1 MTRRLAH
8 RRTRVIQVLPA
19 LCLVTAVA
27 AVAAFASHA
36 NAAGTKTQA
45 GGNVTIWTWQPPNSD
60 YVNIFQAA
68 GDRYKGAGGGSTT
81 INSLDFNSYFT
92 KFKTASAGGD
102 VPDLMEMSWTGDYHD
117 VINAGDLLPLDSYL
131 KDFPKFFAPTLNS
144 LRYKGHVYGVPLDV
158 NTLTIGYNKAIFQK
172 LHLKVPKTFQ
182 QLLAL
187 AKPIRKAGY
196 QPLSVNLKDGWPGG
210 DLWFAQVA
218 YTDKSE
224 NAIRQAEQG
233 AVKWTDPRFVQATA
247 NVKKLQTSGLLAN
260 GANSLDFTSAISLFA
275 RGQAAMTYPVG
286 NFDTGLIDQASHGKV
301 KYDLFAVPPPNV
313 GQKPLAT
320 GGPAIIWSI
329 PKNAKNPQ
337 GAIAVLKAMMSA
349 QGTTALVDKN
359 YIPAYP
365 ADISSNKSPIYH
377 RMVSFQATAQT
388 RAIFIPNVYNT
399 LLNGVSALLNGT
411 TTPTRLTQGMER
423 AYNSTPH

>member
-1 MTRRLAH
+1 MTKGLAH
-8 RRTRVIQVLPA
+8 RHKRMIPVLVA
-19 LCLVTAVA
+19 LCLLT

-36 NAAGTKTQA
+36 NAAGTKSHA
-45 GGNVTIWTWQPPNSD
+45 GGNVTVWTWQPPNSD

-68 GDRYKGAGGGSTT
+68 GDRAKAAGGASTS

-92 KFKTASAGGD
+92 KFKTAAAGGD

-117 VINAGDLLPLDSYL
+117 VINAGDLMPLDSYL
-131 KDFPKFFAPTLNS
+131 KDFPKFFAPVLNS
-144 LRYKGHVYGVPLDV
+144 LRYKGHVYGIPLDV
-158 NTLTIGYNKAIFQK
+158 NTLTIGYNKAIFAK
-172 LHLKVPKTFQ
+172 LHLKVPKTFA

-187 AKPIRKAGY
+187 AKPIRKGGY
-196 QPLSVNLKDGWPGG
+196 QPLAVNLKDGWPGG
-210 DLWFAQVA
+210 DLWFSQVA

-233 AVKWTDPRFVQATA
+233 TIKWTDPRFVQAAA
-247 NVKKLQTSGLLAN
+247 NVKKLQTSGLLAD

-301 KYDLFAVPPPNV
+301 QYDLFPLPPMNP

-329 PKNAKNPQ
+329 PKNAKNPA
-337 GAIAVLKAMMSA
+337 GAIALLKQMLGA
-349 QGTTALVDKN
+349 QGTQALVQKN

-365 ADISSNKSPIYH
+365 ANISSNTSAIYH
-377 RMVSFQATAQT
+377 RMVSFQSTAQT

-399 LLNGVSALLNGT
+399 LLNGISALLNGT
-411 TTPTRLTQGMER
+411 TTPARLTQGMQR
-423 AYNSTPH
+423 AYKSTKH

>member
-1 MTRRLAH
+1 MTRQLAH
-8 RRTRVIQVLPA
+8 RRKRMIPALVA
-19 LCLVTAVA
+19 LCLLTAVA
-27 AVAAFASHA
+27 ALASHA
-36 NAAGTKTQA
+36 NAAGTKTHA
-45 GGNVTIWTWQPPNSD
+45 GGDVTIWTWQPPNSD

-68 GDRYKGAGGGSTT
+68 GDRNKAAGGGSTT

-131 KDFPKFFAPTLNS
+131 KSFPKFFAPTLNS

-158 NTLTIGYNKAIFQK
+158 NTLTIGYNKGIFKK
-172 LHLKVPKTFQ
+172 LHLHVPKTFS

-187 AKPIRKAGY
+187 AKPIRKGGY
-196 QPLSVNLKDGWPGG
+196 QPLAVNLKDGWPGG
-210 DLWFAQVA
+210 DLWFSQVA

-233 AVKWTDPRFVQATA
+233 AVKWTDPRFVRAAA
-247 NVKKLQTSGLLAN
+247 NVAKLKSSGLLAD
-260 GANSLDFTSAISLFA
+260 GANSLDFTSTISLFA
-275 RGQAAMTYPVG
+275 RGKAAMTYPVG

-301 KYDLFAVPPPNV
+301 QYDLFRVPPPTA

-349 QGTTALVDKN
+349 QGTQALVQKN

-365 ADISSNKSPIYH
+365 ADISSNKSAIYH
-377 RMVSFQATAQT
+377 RMVSFQSTAQT

-399 LLNGVSALLNGT
+399 MLNGISALLNGT
-411 TTPTRLTQGMER
+411 TTPKRLTQGMQR
-423 AYNSTPH
+423 AYNSTKH

>member
-1 MTRRLAH
+1 MTRRFPRRHLLA
-8 RRTRVIQVLPA
+8 IMAAAA
-19 LCLVTAVA
+19 LCCLAVIA
-27 AVAAFASHA
+27 AAASAASQA
-36 NAAGTKTQA
+36 KTA
-45 GGNVTIWTWQPPNSD
+45 GGDVAVWTWQPPNSD
-60 YVNIFQAA
+60 YVNIFNAA
-68 GDRYKGAGGGSTT
+68 GDRFKAAGGGNTT
-81 INSLDFNSYFT
+81 VNSLDFNSFFT

-117 VINAGDLLPLDSYL
+117 VVNAGDLLPLDAYMKS
-131 KDFPKFFAPTLNS
+131 FPKFFAPVLNS
-144 LRYKGHVYGVPLDV
+144 LRYKGHIYGIPLDV

-172 LHLKVPKTFQ
+172 LHLKVPKTYA

-187 AKPIRKAGY
+187 AKPIRKGGY
-196 QPLSVNLKDGWPGG
+196 QPLAVNEKDAWPGG

-233 AVKWTDPRFVQATA
+233 KVKWTDPRFVQAAA
-247 NVKKLQTSGLLAN
+247 NVLKLKTSGLLAD
-260 GANSLDFTSAISLFA
+260 GANALDFTSAIALFA

-286 NFDTGLIDQASHGKV
+286 NFDTGLIDQASHGNV
-301 KYDLFAVPPPNV
+301 KYDLFPIPPLTA

-329 PKNAKNPQ
+329 PKKAKNPQ
-337 GAIAVLKAMMSA
+337 GAIALLKLMMDNQGSA
-349 QGTTALVDKN
+349 LLVKKN

-365 ADISSNKSPIYH
+365 TDISANTAPIYH

-399 LLNGVSALLNGT
+399 LLNGVSALLNGKT
-411 TTPTRLTQGMER
+411 SPTRLTQGLQR